1 MFKISITN
9 VTSSKD
15 NTKIRTD
22 DNLLPRLACRAASP
36 MPLRTGAALGF
47 APMPYPNEQRS
58 KPVVSPSIVHQTDW
72 LQYYTKDS
80 QNGLQS
86 KKKG

>member
-1 MFKISITN
+1 
-9 VTSSKD
+9 
-15 NTKIRTD
+15 
-22 DNLLPRLACRAASP
+22 
-36 MPLRTGAALGF
+36 MPLRTGAALGS
-47 APMPYPNEQRS
+47 ASMPYPNEQRS

-86 KKKG
+86 KKRVDLGNPIPISRNHDLVGNVMECPHNWCHRPLGCLV